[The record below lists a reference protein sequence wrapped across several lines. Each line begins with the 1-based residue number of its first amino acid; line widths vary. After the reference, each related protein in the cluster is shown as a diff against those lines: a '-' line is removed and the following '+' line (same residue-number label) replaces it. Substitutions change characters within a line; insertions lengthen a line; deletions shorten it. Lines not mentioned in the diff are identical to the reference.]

1 VAGTMNTSIQTKWNS
16 RNTVALVL
24 VGVSLLIWR
33 LPLVA
38 TFGLALHNDAYT
50 HILLILPVSAALI
63 YLERKSLS
71 SHVAPSPYGAI
82 LLVIS
87 ILIFG
92 LAKWGLAGR
101 PDQGL
106 FVSMCGLV
114 ICWIGVVL
122 FCFGSDVFRKL
133 MFPLC
138 FPLWLAPIP
147 AVALNKI
154 VDLLQEGSASF
165 THLLFNS
172 VGIPVN
178 QNGVVLSIPGLNIEV
193 AKECSSI
200 RSSLMLLVTSLILAQ
215 VFLRSVWRKIF
226 VVLVAI
232 PLTVVKN
239 GIRIFTLAVLGTY
252 VDPAFLTGRLHHN
265 GGILFFLLALAV
277 IFGVLWILRRAEGN
291 RDAPVVVAA
300 QRV

>member
-1 VAGTMNTSIQTKWNS
+1 MMNTSIQTKGNS
-16 RNTVALVL
+16 RNLVALVL
-24 VGVSLLIWR
+24 VAVSLLIWR

-38 TFGLALHNDAYT
+38 TFELALHNDAYT
-50 HILLILPVSAALI
+50 HILLIIPVSAALI

-71 SHVAPSPYGAI
+71 PRMAPNSWGAS

-92 LAKWGLAGR
+92 LEKWGLVER

-106 FVSMCGLV
+106 FVSMFGLA
-114 ICWIGVVL
+114 IWWIGVVL
-122 FCFGSDVFRKL
+122 LCFGTAVFRKL

-138 FPLWLAPIP
+138 FLLWLAPIP
-147 AVALNKI
+147 AFALDKI
-154 VDLLQEGSASF
+154 VNLLQQGSASF
-165 THLLFNS
+165 THMLFS
-172 VGIPVN
+172 AVGIPVN
-178 QNGVVLSIPGLNIEV
+178 QNGVMLSIPGLNIEV

-200 RSSLMLLVTSLILAQ
+200 RSSLMLLVTSMILAQ
-215 VFLRSVWRKIF
+215 VFLRSVWRKMF

-232 PLTVVKN
+232 PLAVAKN

-252 VDPAFLTGRLHHN
+252 VDPTFLTGRLHHN

-277 IFGVLWILRRAEGN
+277 IFGVLWILQRAEGK
-291 RDAPVVVAA
+291 RDVPVVTVA